1 MSREATE
8 LLKRALSLNEE
19 ERALLAGSLL
29 ESLDSASDIDAE
41 LSWQLEI
48 GRRLDELDLGNA
60 KTIPWTEV
68 RKRLAANRPRIS

>member
-29 ESLDSASDIDAE
+29 ESLDATTDMEVEAA
-41 LSWQLEI
+41 WQQEI
-48 GRRLDELDLGNA
+48 ARRLEELDEGRA

-68 RKRLAANRPRIS
+68 RRHLSAKLPGQ

>member
-8 LLKRALSLNEE
+8 LLQRALTLTED

-29 ESLDSASDIDAE
+29 DSLEATDDVDVEAA
-41 LSWQLEI
+41 WQQEI
-48 GRRLDELDLGNA
+48 ARRLQELDQGRA

-68 RKRLAANRPRIS
+68 RRHLSAKLSKR